1 MEFLFDNINLNELV
15 TEAISQCT
23 PYADEYSVEFI
34 EKKSSPNLFVYGD
47 KGRLNQVMLNLL
59 SNAAKF
65 SPKGENIEIIVSKI
79 ANNARVEV
87 IDHGLGI
94 EEEFRDKIFERFA
107 QADASDTRSKQGSGL
122 GLTIIKSII
131 EKHDGIIGFDSKVGA
146 GTTFFIEIPIYD
158 KINN

>member
-1 MEFLFDNINLNELV
+1 
-15 TEAISQCT
+15 
-23 PYADEYSVEFI
+23 
-34 EKKSSPNLFVYGD
+34 
-47 KGRLNQVMLNLL
+47 MLNLL

-122 GLTIIKSII
+122 GLTITKSII